1 MNRYKPASVTH
12 GHKQGL
18 MKRSVWFSAKRA
30 PRMEPDVWDLREQT
44 SANQIALSER
54 PMYVDRIIP
63 QALSLSPRVYTS
75 SWTGFGA
82 LNSICTPQGTHDVP
96 WIAAG
101 KAMHEDP

>member
-1 MNRYKPASVTH
+1 MIDQFFDQ
-12 GHKQGL
+12 KQFTPRCG
-18 MKRSVWFSAKRA
+18 RA
-30 PRMEPDVWDLREQT
+30 CLSEQMIE
-44 SANQIALSER
+44 QIASSGVPVDDSPYIEAAQQAASE
-54 PMYVDRIIP
+54 IAALLE

-101 KAMHEDP
+101 KAMHEDS

>member
-1 MNRYKPASVTH
+1 
-12 GHKQGL
+12 
-18 MKRSVWFSAKRA
+18 
-30 PRMEPDVWDLREQT
+30 MEPDIGEVGEQK
-44 SANQIALSER
+44 SANEIALSQR
-54 PMYVDRIIP
+54 SMNVDRIIP
-63 QALSLSPRVYTS
+63 QALSLSPGVYIS

>member
-1 MNRYKPASVTH
+1 
-12 GHKQGL
+12 
-18 MKRSVWFSAKRA
+18 MKRSVRLSAKRA
-30 PRMEPDVWDLREQT
+30 SRMEPDVGEVREQI
-44 SANQIALSER
+44 SANEIALPQRS
-54 PMYVDRIIP
+54 MNVDRIIP

-75 SWTGFGA
+75 SWTGFDA

>member
-1 MNRYKPASVTH
+1 MTQ
-12 GHKQGL
+12 GHRRNYTTL
-18 MKRSVWFSAKRA
+18 TDA
-30 PRMEPDVWDLREQT
+30 
-44 SANQIALSER
+44 I
-54 PMYVDRIIP
+54 
-63 QALSLSPRVYTS
+63 SPRVYTS